1 MKIRRRPYGILI
13 VLALFIASCGLVSTR
28 VSPPSDRAPA
38 PVTAPPPPAVSSTP
52 ESHGRAAGPESE
64 TKGFRLVRVLVGT
77 FEVEAK
83 AEGGR
88 FRVDSPRGETL
99 GDFDGP
105 NAVRVDDA
113 GFTWGKGKFAD
124 SPIDIVA
131 PAGGR
136 LGGVPLLSRT
146 RLYNRK
152 GKILAVAVVPFEE
165 YVARVLSREF
175 PRSFASA
182 SLEAGA
188 VAVRTYAVSVM
199 AKPRDPV
206 WDLLSSMEDQVFD
219 ASADVSTAHK
229 AAVDRTKGEVLYFG
243 DAPARAVFHASCGG
257 RTESA
262 VSAWGRAFPY
272 LVTVECVDCRHA
284 PSWRWEQKIDQ
295 DEADRIGRSVGVA
308 SGRIKSLA
316 VGGRTPS
323 GRVHTVEV
331 GSDGASKPVTGS
343 AFRKAAGYS
352 KVRSLAFDI
361 KSVDGR
367 KGGWV
372 ASGTGY
378 GHGVGL
384 CQWGSDG
391 MADRGKAYREILDR
405 YYPGA
410 RIVKRG

>member
-1 MKIRRRPYGILI
+1 MTVRCRAY
-13 VLALFIASCGLVSTR
+13 VLLLVLSFFTASCGLVSTR
-28 VSPPSDRAPA
+28 VSAPSDRAPA
-38 PVTAPPPPAVSSTP
+38 PVVAPQRPALSGTP
-52 ESHGRAAGPESE
+52 ESRGIGTVQESD
-64 TKGFRLVRVLVGT
+64 TRGFRLVRVLVGT

-99 GDFDGP
+99 GEFDGP

-113 GFTWGKGKFAD
+113 GFTWGKGRFAD

-182 SLEAGA
+182 ALEAGA

-206 WDLLSSMEDQVFD
+206 WDLVSSVEDQVFD

-229 AAVDRTKGEVLYFG
+229 AAVDRTRGEVLYFG

-257 RTESA
+257 KTESA
-262 VSAWGRAFPY
+262 VSAWGKAFPY
-272 LVTVECVDCRHA
+272 LVTVECDDCRHA

-295 DEADRIGRSVGVA
+295 EEADRIGKSAGVA
-308 SGRIKSLA
+308 TGRIKSLN

-331 GSDGASKPVTGS
+331 GSDGATKQVTGA

-352 KVRSLAFDI
+352 KVRSLSFDI
-361 KSVDGR
+361 KPADGR
-367 KGGWV
+367 KDGWI
-372 ASGTGY
+372 AGGTGY

-384 CQWGSDG
+384 CQWGADG
-391 MADRGKAYREILDR
+391 MADRGKAYREILER
-405 YYPGA
+405 YYRGA